1 VAIKSPHIS
10 HATFMTL
17 KQGIMGFP
25 GVYDQH
31 TGSLLLF
38 YVTADLS
45 FHLKERRD
53 FLCDKQMK
61 NIHSY
66 ASEMPQMFSFI
77 CLRNATDVALKR
89 TIIVTVSVKIPIS
102 FANTV

>member
-1 VAIKSPHIS
+1 VCAGGNSVVAIKSPHIS

-31 TGSLLLF
+31 TGTLLLF

-66 ASEMPQMFSFI
+66 ASEMPQMFTSLQNI
-77 CLRNATDVALKR
+77 SCLDPSSK
-89 TIIVTVSVKIPIS
+89 K
-102 FANTV
+102 